1 MLRIL
6 LAVTVA
12 IASAIGG
19 YILGT
24 IGAYRAAVVDYVEND
39 AETIEKV
46 AHSMYEDLVE
56 PSKEGESI
64 RRANESNDTSDSSE
78 SVEGWGFQ

>member
-12 IASAIGG
+12 AAFAIGG

-39 AETIEKV
+39 AQTLEKF
-46 AHSMYEDLVE
+46 AHSMYEDLVDPPVE
-56 PSKEGESI
+56 EETI
-64 RRANESNDTSDSSE
+64 REANESTDTSGSSE
-78 SVEGWGFQ
+78 SVEGRGFQ